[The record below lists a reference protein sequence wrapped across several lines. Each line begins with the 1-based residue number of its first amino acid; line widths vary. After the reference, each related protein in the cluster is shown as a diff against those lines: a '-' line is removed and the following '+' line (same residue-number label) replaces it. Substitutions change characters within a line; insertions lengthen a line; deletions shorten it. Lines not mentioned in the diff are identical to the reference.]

1 MKRDKLFE
9 KIAKEHLSIETL
21 KERGLDRL
29 DFHEVS
35 VSGLK
40 NALEA
45 AYEAGR
51 KDAQIKA
58 ERPA

>member
-21 KERGLDRL
+21 KTRGLDRL
-29 DFHEVS
+29 DFHEVNILK
-35 VSGLK
+35 LK

-51 KDAQIKA
+51 KDGK
-58 ERPA
+58 EK